1 LNLNNNKK
9 LHHLDMQVATHVFA
23 LCESKNHLHK
33 LSVSMLLDTGY
44 LL

>member
-1 LNLNNNKK
+1 
-9 LHHLDMQVATHVFA
+9 MQVATHVFA

-33 LSVSMLLDTGY
+33 LSVSILSDTGY